1 MGTGP
6 ERGDGLEHR
15 SGDDAADGGPVRELV
30 AEQIAEQMVE
40 QAQNFDLYDLAPLGC
55 CAVSEAGEIMHADG
69 TAAALF
75 GVSRSALVGQP
86 IFRFIAADDAPAF
99 AGGHQQL
106 DLAADLGQVLLP
118 RDALLQL
125 DEPHIA
131 FGDNLFGEL
140 VG

>member
-15 SGDDAADGGPVRELV
+15 SGDDAADGGPVREQV
-30 AEQIAEQMVE
+30 AEQIAEQMTE

-75 GVSRSALVGQP
+75 GVSRKIGRAHV
-86 IFRFIAADDAPAF
+86 
-99 AGGHQQL
+99 
-106 DLAADLGQVLLP
+106 
-118 RDALLQL
+118 
-125 DEPHIA
+125 
-131 FGDNLFGEL
+131 
-140 VG
+140 